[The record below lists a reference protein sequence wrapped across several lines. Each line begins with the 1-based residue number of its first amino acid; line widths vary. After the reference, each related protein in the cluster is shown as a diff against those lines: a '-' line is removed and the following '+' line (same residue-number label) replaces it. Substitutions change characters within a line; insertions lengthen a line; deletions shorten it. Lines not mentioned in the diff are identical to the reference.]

1 MSNQKP
7 IKTVAESATH
17 MGQFMNPEHA
27 NSLGNV
33 HGGVLLKLCD
43 ECGGIVAA
51 RHARRP
57 SVTVAI
63 DSMTFHRPVRVG
75 QFVSFEGHITYV
87 GRTSMEV
94 EVNVKAE
101 NLLTGEITHT
111 NSAYFIYVALDEAY
125 QPTEV
130 PDLLRQT
137 EGERQ
142 RFEDGQLRQAERL
155 ARRQRAKARANGESA

>member
-1 MSNQKP
+1 MNA
-7 IKTVAESATH
+7 KTVTDSALT
-17 MGQFMNPEHA
+17 MGQFMTPEHA

-75 QFVSFEGHITYV
+75 QFVTFVGHITYV

-94 EVNVKAE
+94 QENVRAE
-101 NLLTGEITHT
+101 DLLTGEITHT
-111 NSAYFIYVALDEAY
+111 NSAYFIYVALDEAF
-125 QPTEV
+125 QPTVAPSLILE
-130 PDLLRQT
+130 T
-137 EGERQ
+137 EAERQ
-142 RFEDGQLRQAERL
+142 RFADGQQRQDERL
-155 ARRQRAKARANGESA
+155 ARRKRAKARAAGEEG

>member
-1 MSNQKP
+1 MNA
-7 IKTVAESATH
+7 KTITDSALS
-17 MGQFMNPEHA
+17 MGQYMNPEHA

-94 EVNVKAE
+94 EVNVRAE

-111 NSAYFIYVALDEAY
+111 NSAYFIYVALDENY
-125 QPTEV
+125 LPTEV
-130 PDLLRQT
+130 PDLIL
-137 EGERQ
+137 ESDEERQ
-142 RFEDGQLRQAERL
+142 RYEDGRIRQEERL
-155 ARRQRAKARANGESA
+155 ARRIRAKARAAGEEV

>member
-1 MSNQKP
+1 MNA
-7 IKTVAESATH
+7 KTITDSALS
-17 MGQFMNPEHA
+17 MGQYMNPEHA

-94 EVNVKAE
+94 EVIVKAE

-111 NSAYFIYVALDEAY
+111 NSAYFIYVALDENTL
-125 QPTEV
+125 PTEV
-130 PDLLRQT
+130 PNLILETDQ
-137 EGERQ
+137 ERQ
-142 RFEDGQLRQAERL
+142 RFEDGRIRQDERL
-155 ARRQRAKARANGESA
+155 ARRIRAKARAAGEEV

>member
-1 MSNQKP
+1 MDA
-7 IKTVAESATH
+7 KTITDSALT
-17 MGQFMNPEHA
+17 MGQYMNPEHA

-94 EVNVKAE
+94 EVNVRAE

-111 NSAYFIYVALDEAY
+111 NSAYFIYVALDENY
-125 QPTEV
+125 LPTEV
-130 PDLLRQT
+130 PGLILETDL
-137 EGERQ
+137 ERQ
-142 RFEDGQLRQAERL
+142 RFEDGRIRQDERL
-155 ARRQRAKARANGESA
+155 ARRIRAKARAAGEEV

>member
-1 MSNQKP
+1 MSA
-7 IKTVAESATH
+7 KTVSDSALT

-75 QFVSFEGHITYV
+75 QFVTFVGHITYV

-94 EVNVKAE
+94 EVNVRAE
-101 NLLTGEITHT
+101 DLLTGEITHT
-111 NSAYFIYVALDEAY
+111 NSAYFIYVALDEAF
-125 QPTEV
+125 QPTVAPSLILET
-130 PDLLRQT
+130 DA
-137 EGERQ
+137 ERQ
-142 RFEDGQLRQAERL
+142 HFADGQQRQDERL
-155 ARRQRAKARANGESA
+155 ARRKRAKARAAGEEG

>member
-1 MSNQKP
+1 MSA
-7 IKTVAESATH
+7 KTITDSALT
-17 MGQFMNPEHA
+17 MGQYMNPEHA

-75 QFVSFEGHITYV
+75 QFVSFQGRITYV

-94 EVNVKAE
+94 EVIVKAE

-130 PDLLRQT
+130 PDLLL
-137 EGERQ
+137 ESDEERQ
-142 RFEDGQLRQAERL
+142 RFEDGRQRQDERL
-155 ARRQRAKARANGESA
+155 ARRIRAKARAAGEEV

>member
-1 MSNQKP
+1 MTDESMNS
-7 IKTVAESATH
+7 KTVAESAVSL
-17 MGQFMNPEHA
+17 GQSMNPAYA

-33 HGGVLLKLCD
+33 HGGHILKLCD

-63 DSMTFHRPVRVG
+63 DSMTFHQPVRVG
-75 QFVSFEGHITYV
+75 QLVNLHGRITYV

-94 EVNVKAE
+94 EVKVEAE

-111 NSAYFIYVALDEAY
+111 NSAFFIFVALDE
-125 QPTEV
+125 QGNPTEV
-130 PDLLRQT
+130 PRLELTSDAERRRFA
-137 EGERQ
+137 EGEQ
-142 RFEDGQLRQAERL
+142 RQAARL
-155 ARRQRAKARANGESA
+155 RRAGRG